1 MPPSLDDWL
10 PEEDPARFVWELVD
24 EMLDLTPPPY
34 HL

>member
-1 MPPSLDDWL
+1 MIGW
-10 PEEDPARFVWELVD
+10 PEDHPARFVWELVD